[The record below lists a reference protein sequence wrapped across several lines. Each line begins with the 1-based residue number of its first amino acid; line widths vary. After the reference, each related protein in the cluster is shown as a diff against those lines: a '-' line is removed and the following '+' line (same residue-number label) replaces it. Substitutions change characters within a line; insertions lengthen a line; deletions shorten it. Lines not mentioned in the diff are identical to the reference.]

1 MASYLC
7 WRYRCKRT
15 PNGALRRATTSSF
28 PWLDGHEDGA
38 TIWTT
43 LAPWRIPNRYKMG
56 YILPHILL
64 LSPRLPSLAAIDIP
78 APTMGE
84 CVQEKQTRVRT
95 TNGEEVRV
103 SVSKWTIPRRCE
115 HSAAGFWNEGKEI
128 SKGSRSQTK
137 RNAYV
142 GANENDYD
150 NSRRRRRR
158 RGGEEMDNTIR
169 NHETTK
175 PTKPQVLDGETRNKR
190 R

>member
-1 MASYLC
+1 
-7 WRYRCKRT
+7 
-15 PNGALRRATTSSF
+15 
-28 PWLDGHEDGA
+28 
-38 TIWTT
+38 
-43 LAPWRIPNRYKMG
+43 MG

-95 TNGEEVRV
+95 TNGEEYACQLVNEQYRV
-103 SVSKWTIPRRCE
+103 DRCE
-115 HSAAGFWNEGKEI
+115 HGAAGFWNEGKEI
-128 SKGSRSQTK
+128 SRGSRSQTK
-137 RNAYV
+137 RNAYVTV

-169 NHETTK
+169 NHETNETASPRWRDKKQTTIERGGQVNDERPRTNGKRYEDRRTSADRKK
-175 PTKPQVLDGETRNKR
+175 PTRRNSTPNEGNTHR
-190 R
+190 